1 MAKQLIKSGISYGKG
16 FSLYDLREAAKKDP
30 TGFMRKAD
38 EMIES
43 GKLTL
48 NDLLADSK
56 SFFRAFSDID
66 VDITVADELA
76 ASGQRAITT
85 SAMPVLT
92 GTAVVKMINDRY
104 AQIPTIGQEL
114 VQEIDDNKKVTTVA
128 AIHNDDK
135 NVDEVKETEA
145 FPEVGASE
153 ETVEIRHRKNGRKLT
168 LTTEMI
174 KENDA
179 PNFMMRVNA
188 LAEIASDYVEELTLK
203 RVTDYYG
210 SAAAPAEPY
219 AYRPEGTGTQ
229 LFSASANTPGTRAP
243 SGTRVNTN
251 PFVDETDLDNV
262 RTVLAAMQNSRG
274 KRIAVPYSERVLLV
288 PDAIIGVVAK
298 VLNSEYV
305 PGVENEL
312 SNWGPRGR
320 WNVPSERLLS
330 SPKLDDLSAAA
341 WYYGA
346 FKRQFI
352 RKWKLRFTYVTLGQ
366 NTQAYLDRDIA
377 FQARI
382 SWDCEVGATDYVY
395 VVQNLAAITAPIDE

>member
-1 MAKQLIKSGISYGKG
+1 MAKQLIQSGISYGKG
-16 FSLYDLREAAKKDP
+16 FSLYDLREAARKDP
-30 TGFMRKAD
+30 VGFMRKAD
-38 EMIES
+38 DMIQN

-48 NDLLADSK
+48 NDMLSDSK
-56 SFFRAFSDID
+56 SFFRAFSDIQ
-66 VDITVADELA
+66 VPVTIADELSD
-76 ASGQRAITT
+76 SGQRSITT

-104 AQIPTIGQEL
+104 AAIPTIGQEL
-114 VQEIDDNKKVTTVA
+114 VTEIDDNKKVTTVA
-128 AIHNDDK
+128 SINNEDK
-135 NVDEVKETEA
+135 NIDEVKETEQ
-145 FPEVGASE
+145 FPEIGAGE

-174 KENDA
+174 RENDV
-179 PNFMMRVNA
+179 PNFLMRVNA

-210 SAAAPAEPY
+210 SKASPAEPY
-219 AYRPEGTGTQ
+219 VYRPEGSGTQ
-229 LFSASANTPGTRAP
+229 LYITTANYPGVRAP
-243 SGTRVNTN
+243 SGTRINSN
-251 PFVDETDLDNV
+251 ALVDETDLDAA
-262 RTVLAAMQNSRG
+262 RAVLANMRNSRG
-274 KRIAVPYSERVLLV
+274 GRISIAQSERILLV
-288 PDAIIGVVAK
+288 PDAVVGVAAK
-298 VLNSEYV
+298 ILNSEYV

-320 WNVPSERLLS
+320 WNIPGNRLLS
-330 SPKLDDLSAAA
+330 SPKLDDLSTGA

-346 FKRQFI
+346 FKRQFL

-395 VVQNLAAITAPIDE
+395 VVQSLAATTAPADE